1 MSLPRQDA
9 TLVVGLGNPGERYA
23 ATRHNVGAMVLDHLV
38 AADRGRWKSQR
49 KTRCDIAE
57 MRWAG
62 HQVVLARP
70 HSYMNESGGPVAAL
84 ASFYGVPP
92 EGIVVL
98 HDELDLPFATLRI
111 KAGGGDNGHNGLKS
125 IRRSLGSGD
134 TVRIRIGVGR
144 PPGRQDPA
152 DFVLRPFSTTE
163 RRDLPDLI
171 QRAADATECVVTQG
185 VAVAQNRYNA
195 GPDGTDP
202 STKETNR

>member
-1 MSLPRQDA
+1 MSLPRQGA

-23 ATRHNVGAMVLDHLV
+23 VTRHNVGAMVLDHV
-38 AADRGRWKSQR
+38 VTVDRGRWKPQR

-57 MRWAG
+57 VRWAG

-70 HSYMNESGGPVAAL
+70 HSYMNESGGPVSAL
-84 ASFYGVPP
+84 AAFYGVPP

-111 KAGGGDNGHNGLKS
+111 KEGGGDNGHNGLKS
-125 IRRSLGSGD
+125 IRSSLGSGD
-134 TVRIRIGVGR
+134 TVRVRIGVGR
-144 PPGRQDPA
+144 PPGHQDPA
-152 DFVLRPFSTTE
+152 DFVLKPFSTAE

-171 QRAADATECVVTQG
+171 QRAAEATECVVTQG

-195 GPDGTDP
+195 SPDGADP
-202 STKETNR
+202 SIKEKH